1 MAETNSPLYKV
12 TPVSIW
18 QSFRSWPNL
27 PHELAPSAYHRTLP
41 CEKMHFGSTCF
52 YLKMKDITQGDR
64 SFFWGFV
71 SSARLLH
78 SVRSRGWVWMLPEVL
93 LPPGKTSRDQTEPWK
108 YLIQTLGYRNFP
120 LSFFIIKSRCSRHII
135 HWRCLE
141 LDTGQDLHADT
152 ITCKLGDI
160 HKTSRLYCDLPT
172 LWLCQNVL
180 S

>member
-1 MAETNSPLYKV
+1 MTEPSAWTWSFCLPLY
-12 TPVSIW
+12 PPLWEDALW
-18 QSFRSWPNL
+18 Q
-27 PHELAPSAYHRTLP
+27 
-41 CEKMHFGSTCF
+41 
-52 YLKMKDITQGDR
+52 YLFLSQNERYYTRRQIFLR
-64 SFFWGFV
+64 GFV

-78 SVRSRGWVWMLPEVL
+78 SVRSRGWVWMLPEIL

-120 LSFFIIKSRCSRHII
+120 LYFFIIKSRCSRHIV

-172 LWLCQNVL
+172 LWLCQDVL